1 MIMQEQVT
9 KENTHSLKLFLH
21 PAKLGL
27 MSYSFVIHFE
37 P

>member
-9 KENTHSLKLFLH
+9 KENTHSLKLFLQ
-21 PAKLGL
+21 PAKRSL
-27 MSYSFVIHFE
+27 MSYSFVTHFE